1 MQTWPEPVLIDFV
14 TGEAT
19 GLRMPAHADA
29 LREAGA
35 EFLTRAFRAYG
46 TLADDNCVVR
56 ITRCEACAAGNS
68 GHKLFLSVAYEKPGP
83 DLHEDLFVKFSRD
96 FGDAFRDR
104 RRMELE
110 AEIRLASLSRHPA
123 FPVTVAKAW
132 FADFEH
138 ASGTGLLITQR
149 IGFGEGGVEPARPK
163 NMDHE
168 LADASEYYRATLGA
182 LARLAGA
189 HKSGALSPEVERLFP
204 FDIDVANADIPIP
217 CDEDG
222 LRAKARAVTAF
233 VTAYPHLF
241 PANVA
246 NPAFLGR
253 FEREAPLFRRHEAA
267 IKRRLHSDPDHIALT
282 HWNTHL
288 DNAWFWR
295 DAAGKLQCGLLDWG
309 MVRQMNVAYGLW
321 GGLSAASLDFWDV
334 HLDPMLDFYAR
345 ELAAHG
351 GPGLDP
357 AELALHFELSASMLC
372 LAMFMD
378 APALVLSRMPDIG
391 EVSGPHDPRLR
402 TDSVVHGFLHGF
414 TNFLYLWERRDFGAN
429 LERVLERA

>member
-1 MQTWPEPVLIDFV
+1 MQTWPEPVLVDFV
-14 TGEAT
+14 TGDAT

-29 LREAGA
+29 LRAAGA
-35 EFLTRAFRAYG
+35 EFLTRAFHAYG
-46 TLADDNCVVR
+46 TLAPDNRVAR
-56 ITRCEACAAGNS
+56 ITRCEPCAAGNS
-68 GHKLFLSVAYEKPGP
+68 GHKLFLSVEYERPGP

-110 AEIRLASLSRHPA
+110 AEIRLAALSRHPA
-123 FPVTVAKAW
+123 FPVTVARAW
-132 FADFEH
+132 FADFERP
-138 ASGTGLLITQR
+138 SGTGLLITQR
-149 IGFGEGGVEPARPK
+149 IAFGEGGVEPVRPK

-204 FDIDVANADIPIP
+204 FDVEAARADIPIP
-217 CDEDG
+217 CDEAG
-222 LRAKARAVTAF
+222 LLAKARAVSAF
-233 VTAYPHLF
+233 VTAHPRLF

-246 NPAFLGR
+246 DPAFLAR
-253 FEREAPLFRRHEAA
+253 FQAEAPLFRRHEAA
-267 IKRRLHSDPDHIALT
+267 IKHCLNADPDHIALT

-295 DAAGKLQCGLLDWG
+295 DAQGTLQCGLLDWG

-321 GGLSAASLDFWDV
+321 GGLSAASLDFWDA
-334 HLDPMLDFYAR
+334 HLDPMLAFYAR
-345 ELAAHG
+345 ELESHG
-351 GPGLDP
+351 GPALSL
-357 AELALHFELSASMLC
+357 AELTLHFELSATMLC

-378 APALVLSRMPDIG
+378 APALVLSRMPAIG
-391 EVSGPHDPRLR
+391 EVAGPHDPRLR
-402 TDSVVHGFLHGF
+402 EDSVVHGFLHGF
-414 TNFLYLWERRDFGAN
+414 TNFLYLWERRGFGAN
-429 LERVLERA
+429 LATVLERG